1 MIIHALLYE
10 ERTTNSFQIINQLI
24 TPVGRGFVTYSAVT
38 PVDCGLWTCVV
49 SGEVREKCIRVVIE
63 K

>member
-24 TPVGRGFVTYSAVT
+24 TPVGRGWWV
-38 PVDCGLWTCVV
+38 VDPWTTINVHEISLHTVLLHLWTVDLC
-49 SGEVREKCIRVVIE
+49 GEW
-63 K
+63 

>member
-24 TPVGRGFVTYSAVT
+24 TPVGSAWVRYIQCCYT
-38 PVDCGLWTCVV
+38 CGLWTCVV